1 MVLYKGLCVPHSA
14 YAVKLTTDFQLR
26 PFHKTDPTRI
36 RNFYRAFSHVGDY
49 FILRHPCQATP
60 LDRIKCG
67 FIRPVF
73 VNANDKT
80 NIKREI
86 ALTDNF
92 LLFPSHGKCNVA
104 RALPN

>member
-1 MVLYKGLCVPHSA
+1 M
-14 YAVKLTTDFQLR
+14 
-26 PFHKTDPTRI
+26 
-36 RNFYRAFSHVGDY
+36 GDY

-92 LLFPSHGKCNVA
+92 LLFPSHGKCIFAYANLREKTL
-104 RALPN
+104 RATKYKDKFF